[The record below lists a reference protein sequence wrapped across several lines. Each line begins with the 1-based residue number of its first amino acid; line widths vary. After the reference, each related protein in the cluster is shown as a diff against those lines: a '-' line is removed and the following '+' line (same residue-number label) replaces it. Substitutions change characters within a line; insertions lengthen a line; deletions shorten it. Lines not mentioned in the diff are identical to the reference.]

1 MPHDATAAGVVSNT
15 VIADSPPRVTSRRQ
29 YITSFE
35 VSARPVHGERK
46 QDTRD
51 EDDDTRQSYVS
62 LLRGFFPA
70 LPEAALEQPESAQ
83 ARYDHG
89 LCACVVGE
97 RWFRTPTCIA
107 WATTLFSGTHAAV
120 AERASEVATTAA
132 AAGAA
137 VPAPRKLSM
146 AEKLKLKMRALMK
159 NTVGT

>member
-1 MPHDATAAGVVSNT
+1 MDCVLA
-15 VIADSPPRVTSRRQ
+15 
-29 YITSFE
+29 
-35 VSARPVHGERK
+35 
-46 QDTRD
+46 
-51 EDDDTRQSYVS
+51 
-62 LLRGFFPA
+62 LLGK
-70 LPEAALEQPESAQ
+70 
-83 ARYDHG
+83 
-89 LCACVVGE
+89 

-107 WATTLFSGTHAAV
+107 WATTIFSGTHAAV